1 MASDNRSA
9 ADEYS
14 EIVEVFLDGSTDEDE
29 EAMDPGFV
37 EFHILS
43 ES

>member
-14 EIVEVFLDGSTDEDE
+14 KIVEVFLDGSTDEDE